1 MKINPISTA
10 IALAIGSSMLVGCGG
25 GGSTSGTASTSPS
38 TSAAA
43 TTISGQVID
52 APIAN
57 ANVCVYVNGTVVK
70 DSSGAAL
77 CATTDANGN
86 YTLSIPG
93 GLIADND
100 YLNLVATKGNN
111 LKFASAIG
119 TMAEVKSA
127 VLNGTASTATLP
139 SVKITNQ
146 TTAEFALADK
156 NQDGSVDQQEEQS
169 FDPSTTSNQGKIGTI
184 STLIKACVDGNQCG
198 SESGKVFGSDNTLDM
213 SENAETALNDHSN
226 LKDGSDPTSESD
238 HFLSNNLKDNGSAD
252 SGSSSCSDTSSGD
265 GGSGSGSSNDQS
277 GSGSSN
283 DGSGSSGSTTNTASS
298 GGSSNSDNGSGNS
311 GTSNDNSSNDSSSS
325 GGSSNDNGSDSGTDN
340 SDDNA
345 CTNGSGSGNTSGS
358 TGTGSTTSSTGLVAG
373 QTYAFRDTGAA
384 NIVTFNNDANQT
396 ATLISNGSY
405 QTGTWSLDTTTNT
418 ITLTVSAS
426 SLNIKILGIIGNDLY
441 ASING
446 KPEEL
451 KHSIPVVTADIS
463 GKTMRI
469 DNRTIS
475 FNSDGTG
482 LETPVSCS
490 TSGASLSW
498 SIDSTGAIVNDE
510 SGSCTGTM
518 NYIFLLEREYTR
530 EWKVA
535 GYSIVPATG
544 SVTGIFESNANLS
557 P

>member
-111 LKFASAIG
+111 LKFASAVG

-252 SGSSSCSDTSSGD
+252 SGSSSCSDTSSG
-265 GGSGSGSSNDQS
+265 SGSSNDQS

-283 DGSGSSGSTTNTASS
+283 DGSGSTTNTASS
-298 GGSSNSDNGSGNS
+298 GGSSNS
-311 GTSNDNSSNDSSSS
+311 
-325 GGSSNDNGSDSGTDN
+325 DNGSDSGTDN

-426 SLNIKILGIIGNDLY
+426 SLSIKILGIIGNDLY

-451 KHSIPVVTADIS
+451 KHSIPVATADIS

-544 SVTGIFESNANLS
+544 SITGIFESNANLS